1 MLNYALVI
9 ALIVGV
15 AFVGIGE
22 LGQTVKSGFASVNTA
37 LTLVEDINKRG
48 KL

>member
-1 MLNYALVI
+1 MLNYVLLLV
-9 ALIVGV
+9 LVVGV
-15 AFVGIGE
+15 AYMGIGE
-22 LGQTVKSGFASVNTA
+22 LGQTVKGGFDSVNTA